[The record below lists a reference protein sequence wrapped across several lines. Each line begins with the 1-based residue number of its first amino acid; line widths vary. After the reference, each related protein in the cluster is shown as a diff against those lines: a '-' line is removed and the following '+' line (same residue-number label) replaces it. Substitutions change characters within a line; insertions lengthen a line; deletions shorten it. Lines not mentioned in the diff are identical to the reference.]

1 MRFVCLLHESLC
13 CIYDVVAIQSE
24 CYDAA
29 TQIAPDGANRTIAV
43 LHFNHNISIFTFLE
57 DMEGYLCRGEER
69 ATVATKRSE
78 GLQPRIDYQQ
88 VRILFFLHALL
99 C

>member
-24 CYDAA
+24 CHDVV
-29 TQIAPDGANRTIAV
+29 TQKAHDGAYRTITV
-43 LHFNHNISIFTFLE
+43 RHFNDNISIFTFLE

-78 GLQPRIDYQQ
+78 GLQPRID
-88 VRILFFLHALL
+88 
-99 C
+99 